1 MLREDN
7 VSFDCW
13 GEQTMLLKSKL
24 KLGTFPF
31 VMATTLVLGVA
42 LPWYAQAEDASVAG
56 DVSTST
62 PSEPSAQPAV
72 PKTNADRPGS
82 VQAGVQILVNKLV
95 EGMKL
100 SDDGSFTRIAVLPFE
115 AASQNEDE
123 RHLGKVSAA
132 LLSSRLGAQPSI
144 MQVERDRLDTVL
156 AELKKTERGAINPKG
171 AVSVGKLLGASNVVL
186 GSVAPSG
193 AEFLLTAR
201 VVDSETGR
209 IVSIADHS
217 FPRSN
222 LVAFS
227 KDVVEVK
234 SKTGAAI
241 RSMVFPGWG
250 QYYNGDVQ
258 KGAAIGVVFVGV
270 ATAAAASAAL
280 AADSVRQ
287 YNRNEASTVQ
297 YRQDANE
304 HYDTTNTLLYSMA
317 GLWALASIEAYW
329 NGRDAAD
336 INLDNSG
343 PANTLLGGRF

>member
-1 MLREDN
+1 MRIE
-7 VSFDCW
+7 S
-13 GEQTMLLKSKL
+13 
-24 KLGTFPF
+24 
-31 VMATTLVLGVA
+31 TLVQRG
-42 LPWYAQAEDASVAG
+42 LPAVFIGLLLFIVSVPCHAQDGTDTITAPEEKSTESSVAK
-56 DVSTST
+56 
-62 PSEPSAQPAV
+62 SEPAQTLD
-72 PKTNADRPGS
+72 KPGS
-82 VQAGVQILVNKLV
+82 VQAGVQTLVNKLV
-95 EGMKL
+95 EGMQL
-100 SDDGSFTRIAVLPFE
+100 STDGGYTRVAVLPFE
-115 AASQNEDE
+115 PSSQSEDE

-132 LLSSRLGAQPSI
+132 LLSSRLGAKPSI
-144 MQVERDRLDTVL
+144 MQVERARLDTVL
-156 AELKKTERGAINPKG
+156 AELKRTERGAINPKG

-186 GSVAPSG
+186 GSVTPSG

-217 FPRSN
+217 FPRTN

-258 KGAAIGVVFVGV
+258 KGVSIAVIFVGL
-270 ATAAAASAAL
+270 ATTAATSAAL
-280 AADSVRQ
+280 ASESVRK
-287 YNRNEASTVQ
+287 YNRNEPSTVK

-304 HYDTTNTLLYSMA
+304 RYETTNTMLYSMA

-336 INLDNSG
+336 INLNDAG

>member
-1 MLREDN
+1 
-7 VSFDCW
+7 
-13 GEQTMLLKSKL
+13 MLLKFKTAGVTL
-24 KLGTFPF
+24 LFMGI
-31 VMATTLVLGVA
+31 ATVC
-42 LPWYAQAEDASVAG
+42 YAEDLDAEKSAADNLNQSESQDTSKPAEVDENAAESA
-56 DVSTST
+56 VST
-62 PSEPSAQPAV
+62 
-72 PKTNADRPGS
+72 DRPGS
-82 VQAGVQILVNKLV
+82 VQAGIQTLVNKLV
-95 EGMKL
+95 AGMQIT
-100 SDDGSFTRIAVLPFE
+100 DDGGFTRVAVLPFE
-115 AASQNEDE
+115 SSSKSEDE

-132 LLSSRLGAQPSI
+132 LLSSRLGAKPSI
-144 MQVERDRLDTVL
+144 MQVERERLDTVL
-156 AELKKTERGAINPKG
+156 AELKRTERGAINPKG

-227 KDVVEVK
+227 KDVVVVK

-250 QYYNGDVQ
+250 QFYNGDIQ
-258 KGAAIGVVFVGV
+258 KGASIGVVFIGL

-280 AADSVRQ
+280 AADSVRK
-287 YNRNEASTVQ
+287 YNQNEASTVQ
-297 YRQDANE
+297 YRQDANDQ
-304 HYDTTNTLLYSMA
+304 HSTANTLLYSMA
-317 GLWALASIEAYW
+317 GVWALAAIEAYW

-336 INLDNSG
+336 INLNDAG
-343 PANTLLGGRF
+343 PASTLLGGRF